1 MSVRNFHGPERGAEL
16 LEFALVM
23 AILLT
28 LMLGIIWFARA
39 YSVHQTLTRA
49 AREGARVAAM
59 PSSFAAGNAF
69 ADPSRVSRDSSSVFA
84 NQIAPV
90 LRSANLDPNKVTGY
104 AQQVDWLNASETGRQ
119 CGVVISFS
127 YPFRL
132 EIPFTGMGLT
142 TISLTAKAQMRREN
156 QPATG
161 TCP

>member
-1 MSVRNFHGPERGAEL
+1 MHGRRIDGPERGAEL
-16 LEFALVM
+16 LEFAFVM

-39 YSVHQTLTRA
+39 YNVHQTLTRA

-59 PSSFAAGNAF
+59 PSSFAAGNTF
-69 ADPSRVSRDSSSVFA
+69 ADPSGVSMDSSSVFA

-90 LRSANLDPNKVTGY
+90 LRSANLDPNKVTDY
-104 AQQVDWLNASETGRQ
+104 TQQVEWLNASDTGQQ
-119 CGVVISFS
+119 CGVAISFA

-132 EIPFTGMGLT
+132 EIPFTGLGLT
-142 TISLTAKAQMRREN
+142 TIQLTAKAQMRREN

-161 TCP
+161 SCP

>member
-1 MSVRNFHGPERGAEL
+1 MRVRTFHRLERGAEL
-16 LEFALVM
+16 LEFAFVM

-39 YSVHQTLTRA
+39 YNVHQTLTRA

-59 PSSFAAGNAF
+59 PSSFAAGNTF
-69 ADPSRVSRDSSSVFA
+69 ADPSGVSRDNSSVFA

-90 LRSANLDPNKVTGY
+90 LRSANLDPGKVTEY
-104 AQQVDWLNASETGRQ
+104 TEQVEWLNAGETSPQ

-132 EIPFTGMGLT
+132 AIPFTGIGAT
-142 TISLTAKAQMRREN
+142 TIPLSARAQMRREN
-156 QPATG
+156 QPAAG
-161 TCP
+161 RCP